1 MKIRATLVELWKR
14 KIKATPNQN
23 NIYLNGENNLYPSEI
38 ERVINNSPTAFR
50 CAKLMS
56 NYIAGD
62 LVGEDYIV
70 NRKRGD
76 KLSKIVALAAR
87 SIAYQNGVFFH
98 IEYGFDTET
107 AELKPV
113 SLDVL
118 DYCKCRLSKEDT
130 EENPGKI
137 YYNDYE
143 NTLNFNKKDEQWFYP
158 YNPNTEVVLAQIK
171 ADCTDKNAEITEA
184 IKHYRGQVYYLNL
197 TPEYVYALPFVDS
210 VFNDA
215 DSEFR
220 FSLYVNAQ
228 FRNGFLGKVL
238 FRITG
243 LDQEDNQKIK
253 TDISEFLGAENSGNA
268 YVLNVEKA
276 ENLDNAM
283 KIDQLKPQFDDKLIE
298 KTREAIKSNILG
310 AFNNIPEPLV
320 LAGNGALFGTNSE
333 TYIQMKQFYTEQTK
347 YEREQLR
354 NAFQYLGFQLRNA
367 LAFTNSDKK

>member
-14 KIKATPNQN
+14 KIKAIPNQN
-23 NIYLNGENNLYPSEI
+23 NIYLNGENNLYPSEV

-50 CAKLMS
+50 CAKMMS
-56 NYIAGD
+56 NYIAGTIAGD
-62 LVGEDYIV
+62 DVVI

-118 DYCKCRLSKEDT
+118 DYCKCRISKEDT

-143 NTLNFNKKDEQWFYP
+143 NQLITNKKDELWYYP
-158 YNPNTEVVLAQIK
+158 FNPNKDVVLAQIK
-171 ADCTDKNAEITEA
+171 ADCTDKNTEITDA

-197 TPEYVYALPFVDS
+197 TPEYVYSLPFVDS

-220 FSLYVNAQ
+220 FGLYVNAQ
-228 FRNGFLGKVL
+228 FRNGFLGKIIVQVA
-238 FRITG
+238 G
-243 LDQEDNQKIK
+243 LEDEDNQKIK
-253 TDISEFLGAENSGNA
+253 SDVSDFLGAENSGSA
-268 YVLNVEKA
+268 YVVSSEVSDD
-276 ENLDNAM
+276 LDKVFRAT
-283 KIDQLKPQFDDKLIE
+283 QLRPQFDDKLIE

-310 AFNNIPEPLV
+310 AFNNIPEPLI
-320 LAGNGALFGTNSE
+320 LAGNGALFGTNAD
-333 TYIQMKQFYTEQTK
+333 TYKQMKQFYIEQTK
-347 YEREQLR
+347 YEREQLQ
-354 NAFQYLGFQLRNA
+354 NAFAYLGFPYTI
-367 LAFTNSDKK
+367 F